1 MIIDRVEV
9 SENLYKELL
18 TMDKLNKQSVD
29 YNKLFDGV
37 KIVINEQITQ
47 GYRIIYK

>member
-37 KIVINEQITQ
+37 KIVINKQITQ